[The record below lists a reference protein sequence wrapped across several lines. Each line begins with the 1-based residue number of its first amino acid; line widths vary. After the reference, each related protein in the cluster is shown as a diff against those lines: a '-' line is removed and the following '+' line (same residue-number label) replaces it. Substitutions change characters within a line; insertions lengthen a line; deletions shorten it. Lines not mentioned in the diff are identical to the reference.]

1 MAATVVVMLGRNLE
15 FLFFSCVLSFFITT
29 TFLQLSHFSQE
40 LPSGFSNFLDL
51 PAPLPAPS
59 VSPESLIQFRRLRS
73 FAKQLLWDRCFQQ
86 LPNSINR
93 ACVKLHIAITA
104 TGSLDKLVFPV
115 RAVQMQQFV
124 VLAQS
129 RVACS
134 AIGYDRR
141 PFSPLKWRATPPRP
155 SCAKILFLDSTGGLP

>member
-1 MAATVVVMLGRNLE
+1 MAATVVVMLARNLQ
-15 FLFFSCVLSFFITT
+15 FLFFSCVLSFTTT

-40 LPSGFSNFLDL
+40 LSSGFQQRGSNFLDL

-93 ACVKLHIAITA
+93 AFVDLHIAITA

-134 AIGYDRR
+134 AIGYDQC
-141 PFSPLKWRATPPRP
+141 PFFATPVA
-155 SCAKILFLDSTGGLP
+155 CHATATILC

>member
-1 MAATVVVMLGRNLE
+1 MAATVVVMLGGNLE
-15 FLFFSCVLSFFITT
+15 FLFFSCVLSFFTTT

-40 LPSGFSNFLDL
+40 LPSGFQQRGSNVLNL

-73 FAKQLLWDRCFQQ
+73 FGKQLLWDGCFQQ

-93 ACVKLHIAITA
+93 ACVNLHIAITA

-134 AIGYDRR
+134 AIGYDQC
-141 PFSPLKWRATPPRP
+141 PLSATPVA
-155 SCAKILFLDSTGGLP
+155 CHATETILC